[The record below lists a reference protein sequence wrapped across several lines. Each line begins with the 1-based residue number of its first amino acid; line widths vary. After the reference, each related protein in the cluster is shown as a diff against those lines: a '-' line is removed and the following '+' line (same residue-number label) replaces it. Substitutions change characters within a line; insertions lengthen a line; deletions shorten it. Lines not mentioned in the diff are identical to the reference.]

1 MTAHRPSRFY
11 VAKVYF
17 KRIVRWRRNSSP
29 FISGDA
35 FADFSDF
42 VYKMPR
48 FRRFKRQQIPIENA
62 QIIFCRSEDL
72 AEMIRLYGERITA
85 RVIICGNSDFEFHTV
100 PDGIPKSVRA
110 LFLQNSFISNEIN
123 IFTIPIGLENLR
135 WGVNGHPKLLKRLRR
150 NTVKNEILFGPFGNT
165 HAIRSKV
172 LEDFGHSQGPWRVL
186 PSTRIG
192 ARKYSRIART
202 YRYIAAVRGNGVDTH
217 RLWESLYRGIYPI
230 TLRDPWSESLHCL
243 CLPIK
248 EISLWA
254 NSEIRKTF
262 GSLPK
267 NDFDPRKLETLW
279 MPFWEKKIHSF
290 LDQNSAPVAP
300 K

>member
-1 MTAHRPSRFY
+1 MTTYRPSRFY

-17 KRIVRWRRNSSP
+17 NRFVRWRRNSSP

-35 FADFSDF
+35 FADLSDF
-42 VYKMPR
+42 VYKTPR

-62 QIIFCRSEDL
+62 KIIFCRSEDL

-100 PDGIPKSVRA
+100 PEGIPKSVRA

-135 WGVNGHPKLLKRLRR
+135 WGVNGHPKLLKRVRH
-150 NTVKNEILFGPFGNT
+150 NSVKNEILFGPFGNT
-165 HAIRSKV
+165 HAIRSKI
-172 LEDFGHSQGPWRVL
+172 LEDFCHSQGPWSVV

-192 ARKYSRIART
+192 ARKYSKIART

-230 TLRDPWSESLHCL
+230 ILRDTWSESLHRL

-248 EISLWA
+248 EISLWS

-262 GSLPK
+262 DSLPK
-267 NDFDPRKLETLW
+267 SAFDPRQFETLW
-279 MPFWEKKIHSF
+279 MPFWEREIYRF
-290 LDQNSAPVAP
+290 LD
-300 K
+300 